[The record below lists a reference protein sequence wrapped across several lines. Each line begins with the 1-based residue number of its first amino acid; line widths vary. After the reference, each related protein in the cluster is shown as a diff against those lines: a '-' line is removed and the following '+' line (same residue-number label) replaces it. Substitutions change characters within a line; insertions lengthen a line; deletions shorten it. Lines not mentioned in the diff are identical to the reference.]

1 MLTWYIDIQEE
12 RIKIRFRLD
21 TIRDS
26 NQEKL
31 ASVLSRRKFLPVV
44 IFGFLQYIAKVKVH
58 VDKT

>member
-31 ASVLSRRKFLPVV
+31 TSVLS
-44 IFGFLQYIAKVKVH
+44 
-58 VDKT
+58 